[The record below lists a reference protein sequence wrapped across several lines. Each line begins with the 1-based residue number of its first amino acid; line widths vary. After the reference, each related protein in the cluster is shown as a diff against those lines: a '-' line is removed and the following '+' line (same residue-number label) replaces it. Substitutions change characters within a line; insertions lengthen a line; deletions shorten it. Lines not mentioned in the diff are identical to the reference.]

1 MDDFVVVVVDKD
13 ANEEWGWLRL
23 CCFGCGWR
31 VITWWARRRSWY
43 AWRGQRE
50 GETRKSQRCRSCGR
64 CPTSEAGCKF
74 VTFVKV
80 VRFSWFVFS
89 SSFCQKKNHVLGFV
103 KKQHDLS
110 QPELLFHIYHAP
122 FSAFTHQCIQPH
134 INNKPKIGPNRCFRF
149 ALLSLSLSSLLRL
162 PELISDKRWQNIEK
176 VYILVW
182 EGVKKKV
189 FFRNIS

>member
-1 MDDFVVVVVDKD
+1 M
-13 ANEEWGWLRL
+13 
-23 CCFGCGWR
+23 
-31 VITWWARRRSWY
+31 
-43 AWRGQRE
+43 
-50 GETRKSQRCRSCGR
+50 CGR

-103 KKQHDLS
+103 KKQPDLS
-110 QPELLFHIYHAP
+110 QPELSFHIYHAP
-122 FSAFTHQCIQPH
+122 SSSFTHQCIHCIQPH
-134 INNKPKIGPNRCFRF
+134 INNKSKIGPNRCFRF

-189 FFRNIS
+189 FFRIIS